1 MSVPED
7 IGKEKG
13 LFAAYKLAE
22 AYIPIQIYGETFDPK
37 AALIH
42 GTLFPELYRP
52 YPVRPKV

>member
-7 IGKEKG
+7 VGKEKG
-13 LFAAYKLAE
+13 LLAAYKLAE
-22 AYIPIQIYGETFDPK
+22 VYIPIQVYGETFDPK
-37 AALIH
+37 AALMR